1 MMRKMAV
8 AILALL
14 LFVPAGSVITPQE
27 EMHEVTAGEA
37 HTTADSFISWPSARW
52 SEWRDYS
59 QFGISIRTVY
69 NGIEKQTPVLQ
80 ALFNGV
86 DVDNNP
92 STGVNGM
99 DVKVSVIILPLLQ
112 STDMGYVLS
121 LSLALKVIR
130 LGDEIK
136 NGELEI
142 CLGGTV
148 NFNGEQNFRIGFYSA
163 EDEEIP
169 REVRE
174 VLTVVPYLA
183 YARDPE
189 FYLNVE
195 PVFDGENQ
203 DLSVLVEY
211 GNDVF
216 GEHHIMLDYFP
227 AINTMIKVTPSLG
240 LGKMNVSIERN
251 ADIEQT
257 VRMRYEGTMQVN
269 VTIED
274 VPRTMAFSLGFSD
287 NYMEYKA
294 DDEFNAS
301 MMVELFG
308 LEYLMRVEYL
318 PRHFKAQFTQE
329 GYIYLY
335 TNQRKT
341 TFIVANDVET
351 PTSYFLITNLTGE
364 AIIRWALGTQGFVTV
379 DGFQG
384 VHAET
389 HAEVGNLYFHFYAE
403 MQTEHFE
410 ITWNLAIPGSVF
422 IDTNW
427 EWVSF
432 YSFNLSID
440 DLFGVLIEAHS
451 LRANEWQVSWQTEV
465 PFFSK
470 EGTIDFGDL
479 ETFRIMLNGTWY
491 PVF

>member
-1 MMRKMAV
+1 
-8 AILALL
+8 
-14 LFVPAGSVITPQE
+14 
-27 EMHEVTAGEA
+27 
-37 HTTADSFISWPSARW
+37 
-52 SEWRDYS
+52 
-59 QFGISIRTVY
+59 
-69 NGIEKQTPVLQ
+69 
-80 ALFNGV
+80 
-86 DVDNNP
+86 
-92 STGVNGM
+92 
-99 DVKVSVIILPLLQ
+99 
-112 STDMGYVLS
+112 
-121 LSLALKVIR
+121 
-130 LGDEIK
+130 
-136 NGELEI
+136 
-142 CLGGTV
+142 
-148 NFNGEQNFRIGFYSA
+148 
-163 EDEEIP
+163 
-169 REVRE
+169 
-174 VLTVVPYLA
+174 
-183 YARDPE
+183 
-189 FYLNVE
+189 
-195 PVFDGENQ
+195 
-203 DLSVLVEY
+203 
-211 GNDVF
+211 
-216 GEHHIMLDYFP
+216 
-227 AINTMIKVTPSLG
+227 
-240 LGKMNVSIERN
+240 
-251 ADIEQT
+251 
-257 VRMRYEGTMQVN
+257 MRYEGTMQVN

-274 VPRTMAFSLGFSD
+274 VPRAMAFSLGFSD

-422 IDTNW
+422 VDTNW

-479 ETFRIMLNGTWY
+479 ETFSIMLNGTWY